1 MNDIKELRIRIHN
14 KVLRRLKLMSVKQD
28 TSLQR
33 LVSKIIEEFLSK

>member
-14 KVLRRLKLMSVKQD
+14 KVLRRLKLMAVRQD

-33 LVSKIIEEFLSK
+33 LVSKIIEEFLNK